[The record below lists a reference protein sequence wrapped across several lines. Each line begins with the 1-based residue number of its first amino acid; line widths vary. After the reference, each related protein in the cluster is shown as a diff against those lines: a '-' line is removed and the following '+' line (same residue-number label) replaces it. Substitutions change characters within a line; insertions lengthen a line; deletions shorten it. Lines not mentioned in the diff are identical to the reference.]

1 LGTEDP
7 AYAVVVSPSKK
18 EVDVVLRTETG
29 ELRTL
34 TRFPIVSMAREVS
47 QDPLE
52 RAFYPV
58 SFERQAVRAW
68 DVSRPERGSRLRGT
82 EVLFGEASKA
92 PKTRRRSASAAFT
105 LAPRDFAALMAVLVP
120 LKTPVLVL
128 PKTDSQPT
136 SSNPLQKATRA
147 ALPSP
152 ETASVETVL
161 ARVGTWRDA
170 WERSSAEAYA
180 DAYAADGAQESFRS
194 LGRSRQS
201 WLSRMAS
208 LDVREKGTRKVS
220 VSQPHVLR
228 VNGRVLV
235 VFAQEYTSS
244 ARADFGLKVLKF
256 DGNSRTPRIVA
267 EHWIPVDGSFSKRLA
282 KREPAKSPRVFRD

>member
-1 LGTEDP
+1 MKAGFRRLRTVVSVIFVVPGLASAAKYVEHPVQVPAHSLSEKPPPLFSKDMDHTLEAPLPTSGHALSAHVRHLGTEDP

-105 LAPRDFAALMAVLVP
+105 LAPRNFAALMAVLVP

-128 PKTDSQPT
+128 PKTDSRPT

-180 DAYAADGAQESFRS
+180 DAYAADGAQER
-194 LGRSRQS
+194 
-201 WLSRMAS
+201 
-208 LDVREKGTRKVS
+208 
-220 VSQPHVLR
+220 
-228 VNGRVLV
+228 
-235 VFAQEYTSS
+235 
-244 ARADFGLKVLKF
+244 
-256 DGNSRTPRIVA
+256 
-267 EHWIPVDGSFSKRLA
+267 
-282 KREPAKSPRVFRD
+282 